1 MFRVIDARGN
11 ASNPSSVFSVM
22 LVSEGGLT
30 FPVIEHYDFPKEEK
44 IYSVPVKK
52 LINVVPSI
60 NQIIPRAIKD
70 SSFKSYG
77 SYSSK
82 DDVDGIMGVEEV
94 GIFGKTFKL
103 RMTSTKTGKQID
115 LNIRFKTELT

>member
-1 MFRVIDARGN
+1 M
-11 ASNPSSVFSVM
+11 
-22 LVSEGGLT
+22 
-30 FPVIEHYDFPKEEK
+30 
-44 IYSVPVKK
+44 
-52 LINVVPSI
+52 
-60 NQIIPRAIKD
+60 D